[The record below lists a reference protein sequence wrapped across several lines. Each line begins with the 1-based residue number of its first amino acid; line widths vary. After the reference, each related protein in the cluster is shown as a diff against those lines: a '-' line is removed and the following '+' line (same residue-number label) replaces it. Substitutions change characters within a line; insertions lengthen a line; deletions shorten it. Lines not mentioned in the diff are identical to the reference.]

1 MATVSAAPAPG
12 LQQIDLSK
20 LNIQQLAQLKQQLD
34 QVSFLNFQFCFTS
47 VVALLSYSPSDEKR
61 LWNLCVFM
69 RSCAAFIL
77 SCRR

>member
-34 QVSFLNFQFCFTS
+34 QVS
-47 VVALLSYSPSDEKR
+47 
-61 LWNLCVFM
+61 
-69 RSCAAFIL
+69 
-77 SCRR
+77 